1 MKLSV
6 RTQKPRQIIDLTDHV
21 NSLLPDRSN
30 GAALLTVLHTTVA
43 LTTAD
48 LDPGTDLDFLDFLD
62 LITPNRPWR
71 HPHDPEH
78 APDHFLAS
86 IIGPSVTLPVVA
98 GKLVLG
104 QWQRFVLVELSGP
117 RIRHLDLTLLSS
129 QT

>member
-6 RTQKPRQIIDLTDHV
+6 RTQSPRQIIDLTSHV
-21 NSLLPDRSN
+21 NSLLPDHAN
-30 GAALLTVLHTTVA
+30 GAALLVALHTTVA

-78 APDHFLAS
+78 APDHLLAS
-86 IIGPSVTLPVVA
+86 MIGPSVMLPVA
-98 GKLVLG
+98 NGKLVLG
-104 QWQRFVLVELSGP
+104 QWQRLVLVELAGP
-117 RIRHLDLTLLSS
+117 RVRSLMLTCLAPS
-129 QT
+129 